1 MKIKERVMKK
11 NANKRLTSVHVDKS
25 DHDKFK
31 HLCVEHKITF
41 QMLVSKVLKKFV
53 DDETFRTKIL
63 K

>member
-1 MKIKERVMKK
+1 MKK
-11 NANKRLTSVHVDKS
+11 NANKRLTSVHVNID

-41 QMLVSKVLKKFV
+41 QMLVSKVLKQFV
-53 DDETFRTKIL
+53 DDDKFRTKFL

>member
-1 MKIKERVMKK
+1 MKK
-11 NANKRLTSVHVDKS
+11 NANKRLTSVHVDKL

-41 QMLVSKVLKKFV
+41 QLLVGKVLKKFV
-53 DDETFRTKIL
+53 DDETFRTKFL